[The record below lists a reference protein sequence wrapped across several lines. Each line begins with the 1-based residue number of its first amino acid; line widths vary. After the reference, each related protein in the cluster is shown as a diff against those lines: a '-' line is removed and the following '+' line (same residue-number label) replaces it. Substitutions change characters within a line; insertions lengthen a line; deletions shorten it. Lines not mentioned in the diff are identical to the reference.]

1 MREFVIQTQLFQRGE
16 ALGQLIMKPF
26 QKFAAVQASGGVV
39 MLFAAL
45 LAIIWANSHLHE
57 LYAQLF
63 HSAFS
68 IGWNGW
74 TLDRPLHFWINE
86 GLMTFFFFVVG
97 LEIKR
102 EVLVGELSSF
112 RQAILPAVGALGG
125 MIVPAGIYYALN
137 CGTPSSHGWGIPMA
151 TDIAFVLGALMIL
164 GSRVPSFLAVFL
176 VSLAIFD
183 DLGAVIV
190 IAVFYTAELST
201 QWLLAAGVMLAVLVS
216 INILGFRRPLPYLVV
231 GSFLWAFIYLS
242 GIHATIAG
250 ILVALTIPARSRVN
264 TLAFSDVAARLVR
277 RFRAQ
282 GERDYTIHLHED
294 NQAVIQS
301 LRTMCRRVEPPLQRI
316 EHSLHPWVFFGVM
329 PLFALANSGVRFEAG
344 SLGDVLAGP
353 EALGILLGL
362 FIGKQLGIIAA
373 TWMCVKSGL
382 AVLPVG
388 TTFRHI
394 YGGAVLCGIG
404 FTMSLFIADLSFA
417 SADVHDKAKIGIMLG
432 SLLSAA
438 MGMTILSP
446 RRIPNGD
453 LALLDVAASPES
465 DETSLAASTTKGDIA
480 MLNPIVLLVDD
491 EEAFVKAMEK
501 RLSARKFDVLTAFSG
516 EEALRKLEQELLV
529 DVVVLDLKMP
539 GMDGLETL
547 RRIKEVHPL
556 VEVIILT
563 GFGAIDTAV
572 EGMKEGAFDY
582 LTKPCDLAELIDK
595 IELAQ
600 KLKRNRQYEAV
611 VQSGKELRRQ
621 RGA

>member
-1 MREFVIQTQLFQRGE
+1 V
-16 ALGQLIMKPF
+16 
-26 QKFAAVQASGGVV
+26 
-39 MLFAAL
+39 
-45 LAIIWANSHLHE
+45 
-57 LYAQLF
+57 
-63 HSAFS
+63 
-68 IGWNGW
+68 
-74 TLDRPLHFWINE
+74 
-86 GLMTFFFFVVG
+86 
-97 LEIKR
+97 
-102 EVLVGELSSF
+102 SS
-112 RQAILPAVGALGG
+112 V
-125 MIVPAGIYYALN
+125 
-137 CGTPSSHGWGIPMA
+137 
-151 TDIAFVLGALMIL
+151 
-164 GSRVPSFLAVFL
+164 
-176 VSLAIFD
+176 
-183 DLGAVIV
+183 
-190 IAVFYTAELST
+190 
-201 QWLLAAGVMLAVLVS
+201 
-216 INILGFRRPLPYLVV
+216 
-231 GSFLWAFIYLS
+231 
-242 GIHATIAG
+242 
-250 ILVALTIPARSRVN
+250 
-264 TLAFSDVAARLVR
+264 
-277 RFRAQ
+277 
-282 GERDYTIHLHED
+282 
-294 NQAVIQS
+294 
-301 LRTMCRRVEPPLQRI
+301 
-316 EHSLHPWVFFGVM
+316 
-329 PLFALANSGVRFEAG
+329 
-344 SLGDVLAGP
+344 GDVLAGP